1 MLLRGGF
8 KVAKQR
14 VLAEFERTYLSDLVS
29 RYPSLAAMARAS
41 GVSAPQ
47 LRQLLD
53 KHGLYRR
60 GGAISGGPA
69 GPR

>member
-14 VLAEFERTYLSDLVS
+14 VLAEFERTYLADLVAS
-29 RYPSLAAMARAS
+29 YPSLAAMSRAS
-41 GVSAPQ
+41 GISTPQ
-47 LRQLLD
+47 LRALLE
-53 KHGLYRR
+53 KHGLWRR
-60 GGAISGGPA
+60 SDALTALRA